1 MPTINVT
8 LKINDISNIIEQL
21 NIQEKSKL
29 IQILEEETWSMR
41 FDQILRRIRGRA
53 EQNRISEDEINREVE
68 EVRKQRYDQSR
79 H

>member
-29 IQILEEETWSMR
+29 VQILEKETWSIR

-53 EQNRISEDEINREVE
+53 EQNPISEDEINREVK